1 MSTKFL
7 VTDENPGGYKLEDIL
22 MVIRNDM
29 LQRAT
34 KIMTDQRPEATA
46 VMNNNIKILSILSE
60 SIDLA
65 KNSSEILD
73 KAFGPSDPGKP
84 RIGEA

>member
-1 MSTKFL
+1 MATKFL

-34 KIMTDQRPEATA
+34 RIMSDHRPEATA
-46 VMNNNIKILSILSE
+46 VMNNNIRILKLISE
-60 SIDLA
+60 SIEMA
-65 KNSSEILD
+65 KNSSDILD
-73 KAFGPSDPGKP
+73 KAFGPSDPNKP